1 MGALRRFLARLS
13 ETDEKRMEEELKTW
27 ADSIPGTVR
36 IADAAPRERIK
47 LAGMVR
53 RITVRP
59 VEGFE
64 ALEVVLTDGTGVVTA
79 RWLGRRKIPGL
90 LLGSH
95 LLIEGVLGD
104 EQGVRR
110 VVNPNYEFLPA
121 PN

>member
-1 MGALRRFLARLS
+1 MGALRRFLSRLA
-13 ETDEKRMEEELKTW
+13 ETDEQRLAEELRTW
-27 ADSIPGTVR
+27 ADSIPETVR
-36 IADAAPRERIK
+36 IADASPRSKVR

-64 ALEVVLTDGTGVVTA
+64 ALEVVLSDGTGLVTA
-79 RWLGRRKIPGL
+79 RRLGRRKIPGL

-95 LLIEGVLGD
+95 LVIEGVLGE

-110 VVNPNYEFLPA
+110 MVNPTFELLPA